1 MKMNKNMKKIFAFVF
16 GALFMAPGVV
26 SAQELDASIDGV
38 NQNNAEVNLRYD
50 IQDQL
55 GLTGAVST
63 IKASELDNEYTDALT
78 SVLAGKLA
86 GLATIADG
94 GTAGGATLY
103 IRGINSPNHSGP
115 IVYVD
120 GLRSSIANIT
130 LAEIDTISILKDA
143 GALSIFGHEGASGVI
158 YITTKRGKIG
168 KTKVNINFRQG
179 FQQVTELPDFVDS
192 YTYASL
198 YNEALSNDKGAW
210 TQYYTEEQLAAY
222 KNGNDGTIEN
232 YDLLY
237 PNVNWYDEVLRD
249 FAPVTTADAT
259 FSGGNNNLRYFA
271 SLGYQGV
278 EGLYAGTDKKR
289 NINSN
294 VDDQKF
300 NFRINLDA
308 NLGKIFDL
316 KAGIAGTIRHQY
328 RPNTETSTLWTMMH
342 TIPAN
347 AMPVKTPD
355 GYGGNVLYQSNPVAE
370 VLETGYYDNH
380 NRVVDAN
387 FTLGQNLDF
396 LLKGLRLEESIA
408 LNSTHQQVTKKQKS
422 YQTFEPFM
430 GAEGIEYRTYGTQDT
445 DFAITNTGNGY
456 NDMTNRLQTEVS
468 AKYRN
473 TFGANMVNAT
483 VTFHNDNYNIEQT
496 HPAVITRGFHGR
508 LGYGWNN
515 KFFAEFDWSAS
526 GCSVYNPASNVGFF
540 PALSLAG
547 ILKDDEAATGL
558 NFLKLRASSGLVGY
572 ADLSTASNY
581 YMYQQYY
588 TSSTNGNKFNYAT
601 GEGGKSGMY
610 EYYLANPDAK
620 WETVWKNNLGVDA
633 KLFSNR
639 LSIAADVY
647 YEYNYGILVSANVPG
662 YFGILS
668 DNNVNEGKVANMG
681 AELDICWSDKVGD
694 FSYSINPVVSFSRNW
709 IIDLNEAPVAHTYM
723 SKVGKSTGKPMLYVA
738 DGFYQTQ
745 EECDALPSLLSAV
758 QPGDIKYKDLNGD
771 GRIDSNDRT
780 YNHDKFSSI
789 PELVYGLNVNLAYK
803 GIDLQINGYGAAN
816 RTVNTYNAQ
825 TRAFSN
831 GVYNVSSLA
840 NGRWAYYPEQGI
852 DTRATAT
859 YPRLS
864 LGSNEHNTVASTFWY
879 KSGSFFRISNI
890 SLGYS
895 FAARLLAKAGIDKAR
910 IYVAVSNPVMFD
922 SVYGD
927 AETMTKWPPMR
938 AYKVGFNFNF

>member
-1 MKMNKNMKKIFAFVF
+1 MKKIFAFVF

-78 SVLAGKLA
+78 AVLAGKLA

-103 IRGINSPNHSGP
+103 VRGINSPNHSGP

-168 KTKVNINFRQG
+168 KTKVNVNFRQG

-259 FSGGNNNLRYFA
+259 FSGRNNNLRYFA
-271 SLGYQGV
+271 SMGYQGV

-328 RPNTETSTLWTMMH
+328 RPNTETSTLWTMMN

-408 LNSTHQQVTKKQKS
+408 LNSTHQQVTMKKKS

-430 GAEGIEYRTYGTQDT
+430 GAEGI
-445 DFAITNTGNGY
+445 
-456 NDMTNRLQTEVS
+456 
-468 AKYRN
+468 
-473 TFGANMVNAT
+473 
-483 VTFHNDNYNIEQT
+483 
-496 HPAVITRGFHGR
+496 
-508 LGYGWNN
+508 
-515 KFFAEFDWSAS
+515 
-526 GCSVYNPASNVGFF
+526 
-540 PALSLAG
+540 
-547 ILKDDEAATGL
+547 
-558 NFLKLRASSGLVGY
+558 
-572 ADLSTASNY
+572 
-581 YMYQQYY
+581 
-588 TSSTNGNKFNYAT
+588 
-601 GEGGKSGMY
+601 
-610 EYYLANPDAK
+610 
-620 WETVWKNNLGVDA
+620 
-633 KLFSNR
+633 
-639 LSIAADVY
+639 
-647 YEYNYGILVSANVPG
+647 
-662 YFGILS
+662 
-668 DNNVNEGKVANMG
+668 
-681 AELDICWSDKVGD
+681 
-694 FSYSINPVVSFSRNW
+694 
-709 IIDLNEAPVAHTYM
+709 
-723 SKVGKSTGKPMLYVA
+723 
-738 DGFYQTQ
+738 
-745 EECDALPSLLSAV
+745 
-758 QPGDIKYKDLNGD
+758 
-771 GRIDSNDRT
+771 
-780 YNHDKFSSI
+780 
-789 PELVYGLNVNLAYK
+789 
-803 GIDLQINGYGAAN
+803 
-816 RTVNTYNAQ
+816 
-825 TRAFSN
+825 
-831 GVYNVSSLA
+831 
-840 NGRWAYYPEQGI
+840 
-852 DTRATAT
+852 
-859 YPRLS
+859 
-864 LGSNEHNTVASTFWY
+864 
-879 KSGSFFRISNI
+879 
-890 SLGYS
+890 
-895 FAARLLAKAGIDKAR
+895 
-910 IYVAVSNPVMFD
+910 
-922 SVYGD
+922 
-927 AETMTKWPPMR
+927 
-938 AYKVGFNFNF
+938 